1 MFDNFE
7 LKNNFFQFLEIYKQR
22 PIKNNISGIGIEHA
36 FALFTILRKIKPSFV
51 IESGVFKGMS
61 TWLIEKALPDSKIF
75 CIEPNLDK
83 IEYISKNA
91 KYFQE
96 DITLID
102 WKNLDKENT
111 LIFFDDHV
119 CFSKRIDFLKKNNF
133 KHITFDDNLPSSA
146 IGYITPRSIISEKF
160 INPKKKINY
169 IYIFRL
175 LKYFLKFYF
184 TDSQNYKKI
193 IFKKRYVEFHFKDYD
208 ESVIF
213 KCKKFKK
220 KIYNYYEFPPLIK
233 FDGKKRFSQQIKKY
247 DLDCE
252 KVLGTIAGPIF
263 DQIIKELK
271 EYEKELGIQYGNFC
285 YYEFLQ

>member
-175 LKYFLKFYF
+175 LKYFLKFYL

-193 IFKKRYVEFHFKDYD
+193 IFKKKYVEFHFKDYD

-252 KVLGTIAGPIF
+252 KVLGTISDPIF
-263 DQIIKELK
+263 DQNIKELK

-285 YYEFLQ
+285 YYEILQ

>member
-252 KVLGTIAGPIF
+252 KVLGTISDPIF
-263 DQIIKELK
+263 DQNIKELK

>member
-285 YYEFLQ
+285 YYEILQ

>member
-193 IFKKRYVEFHFKDYD
+193 IFKKKYVEFHFKDYD

-285 YYEFLQ
+285 YYEILQ

>member
-83 IEYISKNA
+83 IKYISKNA
-91 KYFQE
+91 EYFQE
-96 DITLID
+96 DITFIN

-184 TDSQNYKKI
+184 TDSKNYKKI

>member
-22 PIKNNISGIGIEHA
+22 PIKNNISGIAIEHA
-36 FALFTILRKIKPSFV
+36 FALFAILRKIKPSFV

-61 TWLIEKALPDSKIF
+61 TWIIEKALPDSKIF

-83 IEYISKNA
+83 IKYVSKNA
-91 KYFQE
+91 EYFQE

-119 CFSKRIDFLKKNNF
+119 CFSERIDFLKKNNF

-184 TDSQNYKKI
+184 TESYNYKKI
-193 IFKKRYVEFHFKDYD
+193 IFKKKYVEFHFKDYD

-285 YYEFLQ
+285 YYEILQ

>member
-36 FALFTILRKIKPSFV
+36 FALFAILRKIKPSFV

-61 TWLIEKALPDSKIF
+61 TWIIEKALPDSKIF

-83 IEYISKNA
+83 IKYVSKNA
-91 KYFQE
+91 EYFQE

-119 CFSKRIDFLKKNNF
+119 CFSERIDFLKKNNF

-175 LKYFLKFYF
+175 LKYFLKYYF
-184 TDSQNYKKI
+184 TETQNYKKI

-208 ESVIF
+208 ENVIF

-220 KIYNYYEFPPLIK
+220 NIYNYYEFPPLIK

-252 KVLGTIAGPIF
+252 KVLGTIADPIF
-263 DQIIKELK
+263 DQNIKELK

>member
-7 LKNNFFQFLEIYKQR
+7 LKNNFFQFLEVYKQR

-61 TWLIEKALPDSKIF
+61 TWLIEKALPNSKIF

-263 DQIIKELK
+263 DHIIKELK

-285 YYEFLQ
+285 YYEILQ